1 MHVGEAVQQQKV
13 RVSLQHTVLFT
24 VSCWQE
30 LPLPACNCRQHSS
43 ARPLLSGQ
51 PSPDRGRKHTAL
63 LALWRGSPIL
73 TLCLPQLDS
82 APSSASAPASGDPPA
97 RADPRA
103 PQVCGQRPLS
113 CSLVQTGL
121 SEQLSTIQ
129 CRICLKQPQTLLRVL
144 THLFLLF
151 KFK

>member
-51 PSPDRGRKHTAL
+51 PSTDRGRKHTAL
-63 LALWRGSPIL
+63 LALWRGSLIL

-97 RADPRA
+97 RADPV
-103 PQVCGQRPLS
+103 PPKCVGS
-113 CSLVQTGL
+113 GL
-121 SEQLSTIQ
+121 SPALWSRQGCWNS
-129 CRICLKQPQTLLRVL
+129 CLQYNAESA
-144 THLFLLF
+144 
-151 KFK
+151 